1 MDLGTDA
8 FDALNKAGYHA
19 TKSPEVLD
27 DWLKSSATVLNMYEV
42 KTDGSNPLGKE
53 PNGNMRRLF
62 QSVNRHPWRDLVE
75 KFISLKQTN
84 GIKPNTLS
92 QLALIINDL
101 YKLFGLDF
109 EAFLKALVDKTPFT
123 FANMKGTVTPNY
135 TFIKPRAL
143 NDKFLESFIA
153 DLGDKVNVDD
163 IYYMTNLYTLVTAIN
178 DYKGDVRD
186 LHNIYEKHI
195 LKGGRKSTQRR
206 KSKRHNKHGRKRRSS
221 HKRSHKRR

>member
-1 MDLGTDA
+1 MELS
-8 FDALNKAGYHA
+8 DALSDALSKATYHA

-27 DWLKSSATVLNMYEV
+27 DWLNSSATVLNMYEV

-75 KFISLKQTN
+75 KFILLKRTN
-84 GIKPNTLS
+84 DIKPNTLS
-92 QLALIINDL
+92 DLKLIINDL

-135 TFIKPRAL
+135 TVIEPRAK
-143 NDKFLESFIA
+143 NDEFLESFIA
-153 DLGDKVNVDD
+153 ALKEKVGVDD
-163 IYYMTNLYTLVTAIN
+163 IFYMTNLYTLVTEIN
-178 DYKGDVRD
+178 KYKGNVSD
-186 LHNIYEKHI
+186 LDDIYNKHI

-206 KSKRHNKHGRKRRSS
+206 KSKRHNKHGRKRRS